1 MSEYSDIRQSLW
13 RIKNKKME
21 SIKKRPKILV
31 FSTELISDPGID
43 QAGLRKIHY
52 SPSVYVIS
60 LPCSSG
66 IKPRWIIRALEKGFD
81 GVFIAAD
88 GHECSYSPQ
97 CAELTNTIITTSQTM
112 MKERGISP
120 KRIRMAAICSV
131 CAEPFAS
138 HMENFS
144 RILSELGDVKEEIK
158 A

>member
-1 MSEYSDIRQSLW
+1 MSADTF
-13 RIKNKKME
+13 K
-21 SIKKRPKILV
+21 PKILV
-31 FSTELISDPGID
+31 FSTDKISDPGID

-60 LPCSSG
+60 MPCSSG
-66 IKPRWIIRALEKGFD
+66 IKPRWIMHALQQGFD

-88 GHECSYSPQ
+88 GHECSYSATCPDR
-97 CAELTNTIITTSQTM
+97 TNHIIEEVQVM
-112 MKERGISP
+112 MREKGISP

-138 HMENFS
+138 HMETFS
-144 RILSELGDVKEEIK
+144 RILSEIGSIGDENKTNP

>member
-1 MSEYSDIRQSLW
+1 MG
-13 RIKNKKME
+13 NNTT
-21 SIKKRPKILV
+21 RPKILV
-31 FSTELISDPGID
+31 FSTDKISDPGID

-66 IKPRWIIRALEKGFD
+66 IKPRWILHAFEQGFD

-88 GHECSYSPQ
+88 GHECSYSPK
-97 CAELTNTIITTSQTM
+97 CPEHTNRIIEESQLL
-112 MKERGISP
+112 MKKNNINP

-138 HMENFS
+138 HMANFTK
-144 RILSELGDVKEEIK
+144 ILAALEQ
-158 A
+158 

>member
-1 MSEYSDIRQSLW
+1 
-13 RIKNKKME
+13 ME

-88 GHECSYSPQ
+88 GHECSYSPH

-112 MKERGISP
+112 MKEKGISP

-144 RILSELGDVKEEIK
+144 KILSGLDEVKEEVK
-158 A
+158 V

>member
-1 MSEYSDIRQSLW
+1 MSS
-13 RIKNKKME
+13 KPFV
-21 SIKKRPKILV
+21 PKILV
-31 FSTELISDPGID
+31 FSTDKISDPGID

-60 LPCSSG
+60 MPCSSG
-66 IKPRWIIRALEKGFD
+66 IKPRWILHAFQQGFD

-88 GHECSYSPQ
+88 GHECSYSASCPDR
-97 CAELTNTIITTSQTM
+97 TNAIINESQTL
-112 MKERGISP
+112 MKAKGINP

-144 RILSELGDVKEEIK
+144 RILSEIGSVTAETD
-158 A
+158 APQS

>member
-1 MSEYSDIRQSLW
+1 MET
-13 RIKNKKME
+13 KN
-21 SIKKRPKILV
+21 IRPKILV
-31 FSTELISDPGID
+31 FSTDKISDPGID

-52 SPSVYVIS
+52 SPAVYVIS

-66 IKPRWIIRALEKGFD
+66 IKPRWILHAFKQGFD

-88 GHECSYSPQ
+88 GHECSYSPR
-97 CAELTNTIITTSQTM
+97 CPELTNQIIEESQRL
-112 MKERGISP
+112 MKENGINP

-138 HMENFS
+138 HMANFTK
-144 RILSELGDVKEEIK
+144 ILTEL